1 MTEKNETNEKNKTTE
16 TTETTEA
23 TGTNAANKT
32 TDTTATNETTAAA
45 DAADNTE
52 RVKLSQW
59 DAIVLESVRSLGL
72 TDEEILHRTA
82 QGDLPASRDEAI
94 PSFEPLLTLQA
105 EQPEAFERAVT
116 EGYRIKYNTLGG
128 INTWIRIVFGREAE
142 VERSEGIEGVA
153 SELTPDERD
162 RLKPVLS
169 IGWTIEPQQSGEA
182 SGEAAPYRIVPVRS

>member
-1 MTEKNETNEKNKTTE
+1 MTEKNEIHEKNE

-23 TGTNAANKT
+23 TEAKKT
-32 TDTTATNETTAAA
+32 TGTTATNAATAAA
-45 DAADNTE
+45 AAADKTE

-105 EQPEAFERAVT
+105 EQPETFERAVT

-162 RLKPVLS
+162 RLEPVLS
-169 IGWTIEPQQSGEA
+169 IGWTIEPQQSGETN
-182 SGEAAPYRIVPVRS
+182 GEAAPYRIVPVRS